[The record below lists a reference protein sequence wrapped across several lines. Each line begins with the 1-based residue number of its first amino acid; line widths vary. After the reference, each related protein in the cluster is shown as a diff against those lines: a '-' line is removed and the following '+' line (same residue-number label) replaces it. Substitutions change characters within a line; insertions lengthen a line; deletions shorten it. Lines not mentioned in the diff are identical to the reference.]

1 VRYNVGMRRCLA
13 VAALSVASLTLPA
26 WGQRRGGSSGGFAGH
41 AGFSGGR
48 AAGFAGHSGFSG
60 GHPAI
65 GGRGPAMGA
74 RAFPGVR
81 RGGVNFVM
89 GNFGRGFGRGRFG
102 YHHRRSWGWP
112 YYGDYYGYSDYGYPW
127 YYGDDSY
134 SADSYQN
141 YPPPDY
147 SAAYAENDRQQAAID
162 RLENEVERLRQERE
176 ARESQSSQSR
186 SKADSQLTELVFR
199 DKHTEEVQ
207 NYAIV
212 GQTLWILSAQR
223 ARKIALTELDIPA
236 TKKANDD
243 RGVDFQ
249 LPG

>member
-1 VRYNVGMRRCLA
+1 
-13 VAALSVASLTLPA
+13 
-26 WGQRRGGSSGGFAGH
+26 
-41 AGFSGGR
+41 
-48 AAGFAGHSGFSG
+48 
-60 GHPAI
+60 
-65 GGRGPAMGA
+65 MGA

-89 GNFGRGFGRGRFG
+89 GGFGRPGRSPFF
-102 YHHRRSWGWP
+102 HHHHHDRFWGWP
-112 YYGDYYGYSDYGYPW
+112 YYAGYYGYPW

-134 SADSYQN
+134 SADAYQN
-141 YPPPDY
+141 YPSPDY
-147 SAAYAENDRQQAAID
+147 SSAYAESDRQQAAID
-162 RLENEVERLRQERE
+162 RLENEVDRLRQERE
-176 ARESQSSQSR
+176 ARESPASQAR
-186 SKADSQLTELVFR
+186 SKSDSQPTRLVFR

-223 ARKIALTELDIPA
+223 ARKIPLTELDIPA